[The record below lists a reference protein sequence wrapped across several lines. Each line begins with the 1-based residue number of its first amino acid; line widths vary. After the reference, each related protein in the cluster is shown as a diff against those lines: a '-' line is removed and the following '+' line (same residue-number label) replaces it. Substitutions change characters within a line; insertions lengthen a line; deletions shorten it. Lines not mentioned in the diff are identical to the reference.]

1 MLLVLHNNPRSREM
15 EAAATPQPSPQDA
28 SLAGA
33 RAWFRDNGLV
43 RPREGRMLTGVTA
56 GLARRYGVNR
66 LVARTGMV
74 LSWFLVS
81 PIPYLALWI
90 LMPKE

>member
-1 MLLVLHNNPRSREM
+1 
-15 EAAATPQPSPQDA
+15 
-28 SLAGA
+28 
-33 RAWFRDNGLV
+33 
-43 RPREGRMLTGVTA
+43 MLTGVTA

-81 PIPYLALWI
+81 PVPYLALWI

>member
-1 MLLVLHNNPRSREM
+1 M
-15 EAAATPQPSPQDA
+15 EATANTPQPSAQDA
-28 SLAGA
+28 SLEGA
-33 RAWFRDNGLV
+33 RTWFRDHGLV
-43 RPREGRMLTGVTA
+43 RTSEGRMLTGVTA
-56 GLARRYGVNR
+56 GIARRYGINR

-81 PIPYLALWI
+81 PIPYIALWI